1 MAPGSERYSY
11 WKRAV
16 NPSPSVSHA
25 HTSNT
30 CRLANPSCRLPGE
43 TIADKPLLVQDEMP
57 TLALTAVPLAATIQ
71 IFIQELT
78 KARREKVAEA
88 RVLDAGHDTAPAGG
102 VP

>member
-1 MAPGSERYSY
+1 MLISRSWLGSPASSTTPRSESEKLR
-11 WKRAV
+11 K
-16 NPSPSVSHA
+16 H
-25 HTSNT
+25 
-30 CRLANPSCRLPGE
+30 L
-43 TIADKPLLVQDEMP
+43 QDEMP